1 MYDILL
7 YIFEK
12 HNFNVETSVLMRE
25 LNNYQTRHD
34 MFFSY
39 EMIEVIP
46 VFITMLLIEELT
58 TLCARKWD
66 KEDDILKVKK
76 IIDEIDEKRSNG
88 VNVDLEDYIKSI
100 DISKSF
106 LKRTSNGILLSDEE
120 IDILKKYNINYE
132 KCIST
137 DELIFEI
144 EEYLNEDGDA
154 SDLENLSSRLAEY
167 KYYYETNK

>member
-1 MYDILL
+1 MAMVDLL
-7 YIFEK
+7 K
-12 HNFNVETSVLMRE
+12 
-25 LNNYQTRHD
+25 
-34 MFFSY
+34 
-39 EMIEVIP
+39 
-46 VFITMLLIEELT
+46 LIEPNLDKND
-58 TLCARKWD
+58 TL
-66 KEDDILKVKK
+66 
-76 IIDEIDEKRSNG
+76 
-88 VNVDLEDYIKSI
+88 
-100 DISKSF
+100 
-106 LKRTSNGILLSDEE
+106 E

>member
-1 MYDILL
+1 M
-7 YIFEK
+7 E
-12 HNFNVETSVLMRE
+12 
-25 LNNYQTRHD
+25 NN
-34 MFFSY
+34 
-39 EMIEVIP
+39 
-46 VFITMLLIEELT
+46 
-58 TLCARKWD
+58 
-66 KEDDILKVKK
+66 
-76 IIDEIDEKRSNG
+76 
-88 VNVDLEDYIKSI
+88 LEDYIKSI

-137 DELIFEI
+137 DELIFKI

>member
-1 MYDILL
+1 MNKFYAKFKENCKYIDKYYNNLVLLTKNHTYVGSTNEWIIDNYYLVVENKNSLKKLFKDRKWVKNKVECNYLMYDILL

-66 KEDDILKVKK
+66 KEDDILKVKNVK
-76 IIDEIDEKRSNG
+76 IK
-88 VNVDLEDYIKSI
+88 
-100 DISKSF
+100 
-106 LKRTSNGILLSDEE
+106 
-120 IDILKKYNINYE
+120 
-132 KCIST
+132 
-137 DELIFEI
+137 
-144 EEYLNEDGDA
+144 
-154 SDLENLSSRLAEY
+154 
-167 KYYYETNK
+167 